1 MLIDEFLA
9 EHDFAETHDIMIDAM
24 PGKIY
29 SVANEIDFS
38 ESWIIYS
45 LMRLRGMSGGSLRL
59 RDLNRF
65 KFEMLGSVAN
75 KEMVIG
81 TVGKFWTLGGAL
93 QKIDAS
99 RFKKFNTAGFAKA
112 AWNFS
117 LTADGENTRLTTETR
132 IKCLDDESRRSFGFY
147 WTVVQPFSGIIRMEM
162 LRAIKRKSEAI

>member
-9 EHDFAETHDIMIDAM
+9 EHDFAETHDIVIDAK

-45 LMRLRGMSGGSLRL
+45 LMRLRGMSGGNLRL
-59 RDLNRF
+59 RDLHRF

-81 TVGKFWTLGGAL
+81 LIGKFWTLGGTL
-93 QKIDAS
+93 QKTDAS
-99 RFKKFNTAGFAKA
+99 RFKTFNTAGFAKA

-117 LTADGENTRLTTETR
+117 LNADGENTRLTTETR